1 MDRTLILVHKC
12 IKCKIYLFC
21 CTANSD
27 LDYYLFYILKDDDQ
41 CFDRQ
46 WNHNVALD
54 GKLFLS
60 RLRKNPDYVFIGL
73 EIFGI
78 IICMIALYYC
88 YFHFEWFHYHV
99 TGFYANLGHPHAQ
112 VKKVIS
118 IAATYLMLYKE

>member
-1 MDRTLILVHKC
+1 M
-12 IKCKIYLFC
+12 FC